1 MRRARFAIADALQRQ
16 RGMSLLSLMLS
27 LTLGALVLSAALRL
41 VGELRRQGLS
51 AQREQQRNAEGE
63 ALLARLEKDVRRSG
77 FCASPCRLPAP
88 PLEIA
93 AVSGEAP
100 ASCMLL
106 AYDEDGDGRVVHAE
120 RVGWRLRQAALETRR
135 GVTSCQGGGWERVSD
150 QGRWRVNSLVFRP
163 LPMGIAITL
172 ALAERDRR
180 DPIWQRQVW
189 LVTPNLAAGR
199 GR

>member
-1 MRRARFAIADALQRQ
+1 MRRARFAIAGALQRQ

-135 GVTSCQGGGWERVSD
+135 GVTSCQGAVGSGS
-150 QGRWRVNSLVFRP
+150 
-163 LPMGIAITL
+163 AIK
-172 ALAERDRR
+172 
-180 DPIWQRQVW
+180 
-189 LVTPNLAAGR
+189 AAGALTAWYFVPCPWGSPSPWHWR
-199 GR
+199 NAIDAIPSGNVRSGW